1 MAVRAAGQITITD
14 FSDAVSLTSFISS
27 SQAKTQIYNPDN
39 GTYQPNWTSQSTPMI
54 LTPSLFV
61 SGLPGDLIG
70 SPNVQSITWYD
81 GASPNTPLTDG
92 TTYGIPSSGIK
103 TLTIKTNILSGNTT
117 SKDYVCSIVY
127 RDPSTGLDL
136 TVNAS
141 ISLSKVV
148 NGGGIADAI
157 ATAPQGNIFKN
168 ANADALPAEC
178 YLFRGS
184 LRDTTGVSYQW
195 YRQESNV
202 TADEGGGVGWRKLT
216 STVNYGVTGYTSNR
230 IMVPRSAVLNV
241 ETFKCI
247 ITDTETNS
255 STKGQKFYD
264 VVTFMDQ
271 SDPIMVSIESPGGT
285 VFKVGAPNNSTTL
298 RARLFQAGEEI
309 DVNGDGGYIYKW
321 YKYDKNGNLVT
332 GFGGSGVNYKTG
344 KTLAVG
350 DDDVDS
356 KATFKVEIDK

>member
-1 MAVRAAGQITITD
+1 MAVRATGQITITD
-14 FSDAVSLTSFISS
+14 FSDAVSLTSFISA
-27 SQAKTQIYNPDN
+27 SQPKTQIYNPDN
-39 GTYQPNWTSQSTPMI
+39 GTYQPNWTSSSTPMI

-61 SGLPGDLIG
+61 SGLPGDIIN
-70 SPNVQSITWYD
+70 SANVQSVTWYD
-81 GASPNTPLTDG
+81 GDSPNTPLTNG
-92 TTYGIPSSGIK
+92 TTYEIPESGIK
-103 TLTIKTNILSGNTT
+103 TLRIKTNILTGNV
-117 SKDYVCSIVY
+117 SAKDYICSIVY

-141 ISLSKVV
+141 ISLSRVV

-157 ATAPQGNIFKN
+157 ATTPNGNIFKN
-168 ANADALPAEC
+168 ANAEALPAEC
-178 YLFRGS
+178 YLYRGS
-184 LRDTTGVSYQW
+184 VKDTSGVSYQW
-195 YRQESNV
+195 YRQETSV
-202 TADEGGGVGWRKLT
+202 TADEGGGIGWRKLT
-216 STVNYGVTGYTSNR
+216 STINYGVTGYTTAT

-241 ETFKCI
+241 ETFKCV

-255 STKGQKFYD
+255 PTKGQKFFD

-271 SDPIMVSIESPGGT
+271 SDPIMVSVESPGGT

-309 DVNGDGGYIYKW
+309 DEDGDAYTYRW

-332 GFGGSGVNYKTG
+332 GFGGSGINFKTG